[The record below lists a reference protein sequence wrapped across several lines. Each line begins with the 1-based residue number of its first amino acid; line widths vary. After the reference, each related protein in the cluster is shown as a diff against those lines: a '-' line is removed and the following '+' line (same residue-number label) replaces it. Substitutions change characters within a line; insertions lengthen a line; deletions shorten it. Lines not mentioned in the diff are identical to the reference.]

1 MPNDLK
7 ENWWDDLPQ
16 EICDFVFNLQL
27 DIPGKGQVSKDVRQ
41 DLRISDD
48 FIEEHLR
55 MNASSRYFW
64 GVLYADVRTMI
75 DKMERLAKAR
85 RAYVRKNIVEELKK
99 SDIKQTEKLLDT
111 LVESDEEVLK
121 IEDEIANAWNKAN
134 KITALISAIEM
145 RHESLRTLAG
155 FKKNERSI

>member
-1 MPNDLK
+1 
-7 ENWWDDLPQ
+7 
-16 EICDFVFNLQL
+16 
-27 DIPGKGQVSKDVRQ
+27 
-41 DLRISDD
+41 
-48 FIEEHLR
+48 

-75 DKMERLAKAR
+75 DKMERLLKAR

-121 IEDEIANAWNKAN
+121 IEDEIANYWNKAN

-155 FKKNERSI
+155 FKKNERNI